1 MGFEGLKKYVLF
13 VGGGGNILGS
23 VGIVVMMFL
32 VCGDI
37 IGRYLL
43 RTPIVG
49 ALELTEFLMAGIIF
63 IGFAYSQAQKAHLRI
78 DLLLTRLPQ
87 NSQYFL
93 RIFNLA
99 ITFLFYAL
107 IAWRGIVGSW
117 EAYVL
122 DDKTPGLIRIPY
134 WPPKAVIPLGAVLLC
149 SQILLDIVESLQE
162 RRVKK

>member
-1 MGFEGLKKYVLF
+1 MGFEGFKKYVLF

-37 IGRYLL
+37 IGRYVL
-43 RTPIVG
+43 RKPIVG
-49 ALELTEFLMAGIIF
+49 AFEFTEFLMAGIIF
-63 IGFAYSQAQKAHLRI
+63 IGFAYSQAQKAHLKV
-78 DLLLTRLPQ
+78 DLLSTRLPPKT
-87 NSQYFL
+87 QYFL
-93 RIFNLA
+93 QIFNLS

-122 DDKTPGLIRIPY
+122 DDKTAGLVRIPY
-134 WPPKAVIPLGAVLLC
+134 WPARAVVPLGAVLLC
-149 SQILLDIVESLQE
+149 SQILMDIVGSLQA
-162 RRVKK
+162 RRGKK